1 MNRRNNGTAW
11 LFLFPNAIGFSV
23 FTLFPVA
30 AALILSLFQW
40 DIFHAPRFVGLR
52 NFVDLLGWSNGHGH
66 WQPNDPRFWKYLGNT
81 LFFML
86 AVPVTIFGSLLLA
99 VVLNQKLI
107 GRNLFRTLYFL
118 PTICSGIGL
127 MLLWKFLY
135 NPQFG
140 LINRALSWIG
150 VQGPDWLDSYQWAKP
165 AIMIMNLWA
174 NVGGTGMILYL
185 AGLQSISPELYEA
198 ASLDGAT
205 AWHKFWHI
213 TVPLVSPTTF
223 FIAITAIIAGFQ
235 GEFDSAYVMTQ
246 GGPDG
251 STTSISYYIYS
262 HAFQYFNMGYA
273 ASIAVVLFGMIL
285 LVTLVSFRL
294 GGGRL
299 PDA

>member
-1 MNRRNNGTAW
+1 MNRRRNGTAL
-11 LFLFPNAIGFSV
+11 LFLLPNAAGFLS

-30 AALILSLFQW
+30 AALILSLFEW
-40 DIFHAPRFVGLR
+40 DIFHPPRFVGMK
-52 NFVDLLGWSNGHGH
+52 NFVDLLGGSYDHDH
-66 WQPNDPRFWKYLGNT
+66 WQANDPRFWKYLGNT
-81 LFFML
+81 FFFMIS
-86 AVPVTIFGSLLLA
+86 VPATVFLSLLLA

-118 PTICSGIGL
+118 PTICAGIGL

-140 LINRALSWIG
+140 LINRVLSFIG
-150 VQGPDWLDSYQWAKP
+150 IEGPDWLDSYHWAKP
-165 AIMIMNLWA
+165 AIMIMNLWV
-174 NVGGTGMILYL
+174 NVGGTSMILYL

-198 ASLDGAT
+198 ASLDGAA

-213 TVPLVSPTTF
+213 TVPLVAPTTF
-223 FIAITAIIAGFQ
+223 FIAITSIIAGFQ

-251 STTSISYYIYS
+251 ATTAISYYIYN

-273 ASIAVVLFGMIL
+273 ASIAVVLFALIL
-285 LVTLVSFRL
+285 VVTLISWRL